1 MTLSATDLDL
11 GLRTAVDADG
21 RGRAARSCCPAGCWP
36 KSPARSATTRCEI
49 ETREAEHDV
58 EIRSGSSSFHL
69 RVLPAEDFPKLP
81 SAEGGEPI

>member
-1 MTLSATDLDL
+1 MLLP
-11 GLRTAVDADG
+11 G
-21 RGRAARSCCPAGCWP
+21 RLLAEVARSLADP
-36 KSPARSATTRCEI
+36 TVEI

-81 SAEGGEPI
+81 SAEAERRA